1 MANNYEA
8 VFHDTDEAGI
18 YNCPGFRVAL
28 ASASS
33 LGMIMHFLV
42 IWFRT
47 IGQVLAMRILS
58 VA

>member
-8 VFHDTDEAGI
+8 VFHDTDEGDI

-47 IGQVLAMRILS
+47 IGQVFAMRILS